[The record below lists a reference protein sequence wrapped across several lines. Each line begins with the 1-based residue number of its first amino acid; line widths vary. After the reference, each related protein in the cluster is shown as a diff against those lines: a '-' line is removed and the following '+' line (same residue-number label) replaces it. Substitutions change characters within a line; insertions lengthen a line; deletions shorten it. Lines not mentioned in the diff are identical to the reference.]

1 MNFNW
6 SGEKFKNFHFDGQL
20 LMSELKRHRGVL
32 SWRMTYG
39 FKNNISNLVN
49 LHTSSWKEC

>member
-1 MNFNW
+1 MTLKKDPNFEEKLTFHLKNVMRNLMNFNW

-32 SWRMTYG
+32 S
-39 FKNNISNLVN
+39 
-49 LHTSSWKEC
+49 